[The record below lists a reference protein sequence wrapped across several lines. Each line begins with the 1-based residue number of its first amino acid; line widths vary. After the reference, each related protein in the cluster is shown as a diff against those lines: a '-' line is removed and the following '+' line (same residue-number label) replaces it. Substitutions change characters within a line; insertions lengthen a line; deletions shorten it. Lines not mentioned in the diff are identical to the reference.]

1 MLLSSEDVIN
11 IYLEIVNGEAA
22 PKNEPED
29 HRIFRAKVAEEVR
42 QLKKLN
48 MTLEIPSDDLR
59 E

>member
-11 IYLEIVNGEAA
+11 IYREIIAGEKP

-29 HRIFRAKVAEEVR
+29 HRIFRAKVTEEVR
-42 QLKKLN
+42 QLKN
-48 MTLEIPSDDLR
+48 RNVTLEIPNDDLR